1 MSENI
6 LCVKNI
12 KKSFGGVHALKGVDL
27 TIKKGE
33 THCLAGENGCG
44 KSTIIKVISG
54 FYKPDEGTIEIDGKE
69 YTNMSNTSGVAGIIF
84 ACVVALVVGA
94 LCGIFNGFLVSFL
107 NIPPMLATL
116 GSYELYM
123 GISIVLSKGSTV
135 SANGQFNILSAMTIF
150 GIPLP
155 FILFIICTII
165 LTWIMSKTSFGN
177 KVYLVGTNAKS
188 AKFAGIN
195 VKKTTLCCYMIS
207 GILSAVA
214 GLVSLSRLNSA
225 KADFGTSYTMQTI
238 LVAVLGGINPDGGFG
253 NIPGIAFAVI
263 ILQTLSSYLNQ
274 FPAISN
280 YYRDMIWGIALLA
293 VLVFNIYISKRRAK
307 KAASK

>member
-1 MSENI
+1 
-6 LCVKNI
+6 
-12 KKSFGGVHALKGVDL
+12 
-27 TIKKGE
+27 
-33 THCLAGENGCG
+33 
-44 KSTIIKVISG
+44 
-54 FYKPDEGTIEIDGKE
+54 
-69 YTNMSNTSGVAGIIF
+69 
-84 ACVVALVVGA
+84 
-94 LCGIFNGFLVSFL
+94 
-107 NIPPMLATL
+107 
-116 GSYELYM
+116 
-123 GISIVLSKGSTV
+123 
-135 SANGQFNILSAMTIF
+135 
-150 GIPLP
+150 
-155 FILFIICTII
+155 
-165 LTWIMSKTSFGN
+165 MSKTSFGN

-307 KAASK
+307 RQHLNKRRYKIMQHGIYYAYWEHEWDGDYHYYIDKVSSLGFDILKLLPGHS

>member
-1 MSENI
+1 
-6 LCVKNI
+6 
-12 KKSFGGVHALKGVDL
+12 
-27 TIKKGE
+27 
-33 THCLAGENGCG
+33 
-44 KSTIIKVISG
+44 
-54 FYKPDEGTIEIDGKE
+54 
-69 YTNMSNTSGVAGIIF
+69 
-84 ACVVALVVGA
+84 
-94 LCGIFNGFLVSFL
+94 
-107 NIPPMLATL
+107 
-116 GSYELYM
+116 
-123 GISIVLSKGSTV
+123 
-135 SANGQFNILSAMTIF
+135 
-150 GIPLP
+150 
-155 FILFIICTII
+155 
-165 LTWIMSKTSFGN
+165 MSKTSFGN

-274 FPAISN
+274 FPSISN
-280 YYRDMIWGIALLA
+280 YYRDMIWGVALLA

-307 KAASK
+307 RQRLNKKEV